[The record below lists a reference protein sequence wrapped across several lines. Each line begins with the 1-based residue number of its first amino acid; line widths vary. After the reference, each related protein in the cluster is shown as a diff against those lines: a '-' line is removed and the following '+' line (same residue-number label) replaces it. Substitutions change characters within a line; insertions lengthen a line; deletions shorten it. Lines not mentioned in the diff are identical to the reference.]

1 MGWGQ
6 AGAQSQC
13 RCGRG
18 EPGPGADEV
27 GVSPV
32 PVPMWLRRA
41 QSRCRCGRTA
51 EPESDEIL
59 PQDFLRIN
67 RMICGRDEPRL
78 QRPPRPAAVRCGR
91 RVRCMRCAAHPSRT
105 EKQTE
110 SASDH
115 KPQNKQALWA
125 ARQAPICAAGSEAHA
140 VGHVGD
146 EGI

>member
-6 AGAQSQC
+6 AGARSRC

-18 EPGPGADEV
+18 EPGPGADV
-27 GVSPV
+27 GGVSPV
-32 PVPMWLRRA
+32 PVPMWQRRA

-78 QRPPRPAAVRCGR
+78 QRPPRRG
-91 RVRCMRCAAHPSRT
+91 
-105 EKQTE
+105 
-110 SASDH
+110 
-115 KPQNKQALWA
+115 ALWSPSA
-125 ARQAPICAAGSEAHA
+125 MHALRSPSQPHGEANRKR
-140 VGHVGD
+140 V
-146 EGI
+146 